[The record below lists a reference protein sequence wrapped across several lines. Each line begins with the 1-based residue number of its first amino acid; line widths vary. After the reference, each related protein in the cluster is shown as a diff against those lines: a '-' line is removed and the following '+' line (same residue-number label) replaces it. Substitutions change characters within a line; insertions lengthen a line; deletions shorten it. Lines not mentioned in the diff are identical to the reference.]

1 MYAHS
6 LCRIAHFHAH
16 HHTRPH
22 VRPHTRHHSLSGKA
36 FVSASPNSEIVT
48 FAPQLPYGE
57 LSAGD
62 FLMIGD
68 ERQEILT
75 VYPYDATENSA
86 IARARN
92 RGNVH
97 TYDTLTCLARKT
109 ISRPAKTPT
118 ALSVPCPHLTRL
130 CSLASHDTPPSPKHD
145 ALSHTR
151 LYEGDLGL
159 TMFTDP
165 KRVRSIVSTS

>member
-1 MYAHS
+1 MCLVVPTVYAHS
-6 LCRIAHFHAH
+6 IRWIAHFHTH

-22 VRPHTRHHSLSGKA
+22 VRPRTRHHSLSGKA

-75 VYPYDATENSA
+75 VYPYDETENSA
-86 IARARN
+86 IARSRN
-92 RGNVH
+92 RG
-97 TYDTLTCLARKT
+97 TLSTHAHLV
-109 ISRPAKTPT
+109 SRRYPYRVERAVPT
-118 ALSVPCPHLTRL
+118 LRTL
-130 CSLASHDTPPSPKHD
+130 CSVVSHDTPPPPKHV

-151 LYEGDLGL
+151 
-159 TMFTDP
+159 F
-165 KRVRSIVSTS
+165 